1 MKSASYISIA
11 VLLGALLV
19 TWTGA
24 SNAAGAGK
32 GNVYRRG
39 GNAAEHR
46 SEKGAQNTNSQWSA
60 DPDRGWVRAEERHKM
75 HDERDGAAG
84 RAKQNNGKS
93 KGKGK
98 ANKF

>member
-1 MKSASYISIA
+1 MKSVSYISIA

-19 TWTGA
+19 TWTDA
-24 SNAAGAGK
+24 RDAAGAGK

-46 SEKGAQNTNSQWSA
+46 SDKGAQNTNSQWSA

-75 HDERDGAAG
+75 HDEKDGAAG
-84 RAKQNNGKS
+84 RVKPKNGKS
-93 KGKGK
+93 KGKG
-98 ANKF
+98 NKS